1 MKTLKY
7 PIHKYF
13 KTKNRLEAMLDAN
26 FLEVEEFIEDHLCNL
41 YEIDTS
47 LDLIATKGD
56 LEYWGYNEML
66 DTLENCPEDTSKLCY
81 RYSNSIWPGQSSE
94 NFEYIGNIALGPE
107 LELQADD
114 GGLAYY
120 YLGYP
125 SLEVYE
131 FKGGSE

>member
-1 MKTLKY
+1 MRTLKY

-13 KTKNRLEAMLDAN
+13 KTEDRLKTMLDTN
-26 FLEVEEFIEDHLCNL
+26 CPEVDEFIEEHLCNL

-47 LDLIATKGD
+47 LGLIETRGA
-56 LEYWGYNEML
+56 LEFWGYNELL

-107 LELQADD
+107 LELQAED

-125 SLEVYE
+125 SLEIYE
-131 FKGGSE
+131 FKGKSD